1 MTALAVRYLG
11 GFSELWR
18 QIAAAGQLQF
28 WLLAAG
34 FIWVIGDI
42 FQQYAVKYIGVSR
55 GIPLSNSNQ
64 LWGLV
69 WGAVAFR
76 EFRGWGHSAVAAAL
90 YGSTLMALG
99 LAAISFSTANKAEHG
114 KWREAADREQ
124 RRYGIDAQFV
134 SSAMEGRP
142 LPTAS
147 ARRWWDGLLVLA
159 ATAIFVWRASVSSL
173 PSITL
178 NWQAVFGLIGLGLAL
193 LLAAT
198 ISLWKLTR
206 FN

>member
-1 MTALAVRYLG
+1 
-11 GFSELWR
+11 
-18 QIAAAGQLQF
+18 
-28 WLLAAG
+28 
-34 FIWVIGDI
+34 
-42 FQQYAVKYIGVSR
+42 QQYAVKYIGVSR

-69 WGAVAFR
+69 WGAVAFG
-76 EFRGWGHSAVAAAL
+76 EFRGWGQSAVAAAM

-99 LAAISFSTANKAEHG
+99 MAVISFSRANKAEHG
-114 KWREAADREQ
+114 KWRDAAEREQ

-134 SSAMEGRP
+134 SSALDGRA
-142 LPTAS
+142 LQTAS

-159 ATAIFVWRASVSSL
+159 ATAIFVWSASVSSL

-178 NWQAVFGLIGLGLAL
+178 NWQAVCGLIGLGLVL

-198 ISLWKLTR
+198 ISL
-206 FN
+206 